1 MSKKYK
7 NLQKVN
13 IFKPIRL
20 TTVQVTIGI
29 SNLEIF
35 LGSKDKRINSAAFL
49 SRKGFLVGLKIF
61 DLKYLVLLGT
71 EAAAGGVL

>member
-35 LGSKDKRINSAAFL
+35 LDSKDKRINSAAFL

-61 DLKYLVLLGT
+61 HLKYLVLLGT